1 MLLGENTQL
10 ARCNPLEPV
19 ADATVKSGP
28 LLEIRYYPQDGS
40 VFLNMQYLI
49 RGVAGAILWKLVRE
63 HVLHSRNEFS
73 LRELRLAGAEL
84 RLPEL
89 QDNLSARLILL
100 RRRLAE
106 HGAPIHIHQ
115 SGRGRFCL
123 AVERPLTLASDSW
136 KGDGGTDRATPGSAD
151 GERAGVPQSVA
162 FLGSAWPRGAPA

>member
-1 MLLGENTQL
+1 MPSREDHQFVQQYSPDSG
-10 ARCNPLEPV
+10 
-19 ADATVKSGP
+19 ADACAAPGP
-28 LLEIRYYPQDGS
+28 PLEIRYYPQDGS

-49 RGVAGAILWKLVRE
+49 RGVAGAILWKLLRE
-63 HVLHSRNEFS
+63 HMLCARNEFS

-106 HGAPIHIHQ
+106 HGAPIRIHQ

-123 AVERPLTLASDSW
+123 AVERPLRLAS
-136 KGDGGTDRATPGSAD
+136 A
-151 GERAGVPQSVA
+151 
-162 FLGSAWPRGAPA
+162 